1 MRLINMR
8 LIERAVKAA
17 FRGHLEGV
25 KRAVA
30 ALAVDNPAVV
40 LRLVPG

>member
-17 FRGHLEGV
+17 FRGHLEDVTGV
-25 KRAVA
+25 VA
-30 ALAVDNPAVV
+30 ALAVDNPAAV